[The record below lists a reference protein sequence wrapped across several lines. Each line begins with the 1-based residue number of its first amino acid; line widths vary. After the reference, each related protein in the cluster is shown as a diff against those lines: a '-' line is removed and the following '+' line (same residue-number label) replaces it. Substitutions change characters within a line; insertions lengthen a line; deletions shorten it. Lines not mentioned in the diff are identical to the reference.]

1 MRLSSLSLAIG
12 FIGLALARPPAHAT
26 QVVWRSGPCPI
37 GNDTVRVFSKVS
49 ENMLGG
55 WDSDSAPYS
64 ANGQWRT
71 HKIASCAESLF
82 SLYGDE
88 MPELQVDPALESRLR
103 QTLSQAIR
111 ELSNPAQPEVWER
124 YRIAARLYAELGR
137 TSMFMGELWLE
148 AGWTIRDSGVGY
160 YEGLTG
166 PQTTRGLLD
175 AGAKELDRGLPPAQ
189 EKAVRFNLARV
200 AHRGGYAAERDAHLA
215 RYKALGPMTPRE
227 SGAVQKLE
235 RAATLEPHYQK
246 EALRYFEQAKDSDA
260 FTETER
266 ARAAYLV
273 GDLHRRLGDPTA
285 ALEAFRAVADHP
297 NLDPRLGEMARF
309 LIGELTSSTSAGV
322 PTP

>member
-1 MRLSSLSLAIG
+1 MRTILA
-12 FIGLALARPPAHAT
+12 GLALSGLALTTAPAHAT
-26 QVVWRSGPCPI
+26 QVVWRSGPCPL

-71 HKIASCAESLF
+71 HKISSCADSLF
-82 SLYGDE
+82 SLVGEE
-88 MPELQVDPALESRLR
+88 MPELQLDAATAARLE
-103 QTLSQAIR
+103 QTLSQAVR
-111 ELSNPAQPEVWER
+111 ELADPANPQVWER
-124 YRIAARLYAELGR
+124 YRIAARMYAELGR

-166 PQTTRGLLD
+166 PETTRGLLD
-175 AGAKELDRGLPPAQ
+175 AGDAELKKGLPPSQ

-215 RYKALGPMTPRE
+215 KYKSLGPMSPRE
-227 SGAVQKLE
+227 SEAVSKLE
-235 RAATLEPHYQK
+235 QAAKLEPFYQQ
-246 EALRYFEQAKDSDA
+246 EALRFFLQAKDD
-260 FTETER
+260 ERLRPNER

-273 GDLHRRLGDPTA
+273 GDLHRRLGDPAAARTA
-285 ALEAFRAVADHP
+285 LTAVVDDP
-297 NLDPRLGEMARF
+297 DLDPKLGEMARF
-309 LIGELTSSTSAGV
+309 LLREPG